1 MVIYWVSDFS
11 QDPFEFLYRSQ
22 RSSKDLLPNADQK
35 TITLS
40 GVRLAKLEKKFETE
54 KLKRPR
60 LTFTGFITEAALMEL
75 ERQNLL
81 QEAQFISFIGENN
94 GIITLKDFRKKEK
107 FVEVQIKEN
116 DLVCLS
122 AECGSD
128 CIHVGFALALPEI
141 RKQLKK
147 K

>member
-1 MVIYWVSDFS
+1 MGQLFFTGSIRTYIDH
-11 QDPFEFLYRSQ
+11 QDHLRI
-22 RSSKDLLPNADQK
+22 LPNAGQK

-40 GVRLAKLEKKFETE
+40 GDRLAKLEKKFETE
-54 KLKRPR
+54 KLKRPS
-60 LTFTGFITEAALMEL
+60 LTFTGFIAEAALMEL
-75 ERQNLL
+75 ERQKLL
-81 QEAQFISFIGENN
+81 QQAQFISFIGENN
-94 GIITLKDFRKKEK
+94 GIVTLKDYLKKEK

-116 DLVCLS
+116 ELVCLS
-122 AECGSD
+122 KPECGSN